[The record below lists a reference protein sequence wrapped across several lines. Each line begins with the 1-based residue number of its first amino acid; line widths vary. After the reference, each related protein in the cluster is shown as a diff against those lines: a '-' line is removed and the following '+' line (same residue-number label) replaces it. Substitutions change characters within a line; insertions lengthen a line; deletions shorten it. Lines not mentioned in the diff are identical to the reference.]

1 MAFGRRKRSI
11 LLLVV
16 IGLREDGQKVLQA
29 PNYFISRAGPAL
41 ASPRDCRKCAITPCT
56 NQKIGDS
63 LCTHC
68 REAASM
74 DPSAISADAYRLV
87 RTLQVF
93 GAWPYNGWETAQ
105 RELLSKRLAKLDIT
119 RTRLVLTEWGWAVPR
134 EAQTAQ

>member
-1 MAFGRRKRSI
+1 
-11 LLLVV
+11 
-16 IGLREDGQKVLQA
+16 
-29 PNYFISRAGPAL
+29 
-41 ASPRDCRKCAITPCT
+41 
-56 NQKIGDS
+56 
-63 LCTHC
+63 
-68 REAASM
+68 M